1 MDIISD
7 KNYLSMRDWA
17 KHYIDQRCIYRV
29 LPGQKKMPGKIPGT
43 EYTWQFYMRRGL
55 FDHKF
60 SSVIAQMFIHKVEK
74 EIGHFDFQLA
84 GLETASTPMLTAI
97 PLIGRVFGLDIN
109 AFSIRK
115 EQKQYGLMNWIE
127 GIPNEKPVML
137 IDDICNS
144 SASMRKAYD
153 IVLSSHVNGDQLTI
167 FDKAFT
173 IVNKSNSKV
182 HNEQRQN
189 SDMYLPNEIKVI
201 SLFNLDDFNLSNPS
215 H

>member
-1 MDIISD
+1 MNVIDD
-7 KNYLSMRDWA
+7 KTYNSMRVWV
-17 KHYIDQRCIYRV
+17 KEYIDRKCIHRV

-60 SSVIAQMFIHKVEK
+60 SSAIAQMFIYRMEK
-74 EIGHFDFQLA
+74 DVGHFEFQLA
-84 GLETASTPMLTAI
+84 GLETASTPMLSSI
-97 PLIGRVFGLDIN
+97 PIIGRVFGLDIN

-153 IVLSSHVNGDQLTI
+153 IVLSSHVNGDPLTV
-167 FDKAFT
+167 FNKAFT

-182 HNEQRQN
+182 HSQQRQN
-189 SDMYLPNEIKVI
+189 SDMYLPPEIQVI